1 MTSVHYNMPL
11 LFCSDIQKAKDFYTK
26 NLHQILTHESENYL
40 VFGEKH
46 FAIMA
51 KNKAEKTIYGK
62 NQEIELKD
70 HYKPYEL
77 SFETTELDD
86 LYTTL
91 QKNDDITFLHGIK
104 EEAWGQRS
112 FRLKDPDGHP
122 IEILEHLS
130 STIQR
135 LKNQGLNASKIKQKT
150 GLDQST
156 IYHYLRTQQ
165 LQKK

>member
-1 MTSVHYNMPL
+1 MTTVHYNMPL
-11 LFCSDIQKAKDFYTK
+11 LFCSDIQTTKDFYTK
-26 NLHQILTHESENYL
+26 QLRQILTHQSDHYL
-40 VFGEKH
+40 VFGENH
-46 FAIMA
+46 FAIMQQ
-51 KNKAEKTIYGK
+51 KKAEKTIYGK
-62 NQEIELKD
+62 KQEIELKD

-77 SFETTELDD
+77 SFQTTELDD

-91 QKNDDITFLHGIK
+91 QKNDDICFIHGIK
-104 EEAWGQRS
+104 EESWGQRS

-135 LKNQGLNASKIKQKT
+135 LNDQGLNASKIQQKT
-150 GLDQST
+150 GLDQAT
-156 IYHYLRTQQ
+156 IYHYLRAQT